1 MSILRSL
8 VLVVVAVGL
17 SVGTPARSASSKDWP
32 GWRGPTRDGQAAPD
46 QTVPVSWSESEGV
59 LWRAAIRGKGHG
71 SPTVVGDRIYL
82 ATADPATQEQRVLC
96 FDRHSGRSIWET
108 VVHQGPLETGGHRHN
123 SQASSTV
130 TWDGERL
137 YINFHHAKAIHT
149 TALDTTG
156 AIVWQQRVSDFVN
169 HQGFGSSPVV
179 HESVVVVTADH
190 KGGGRIAGLDRRTGR
205 VVWQQDRPQI
215 ANYASAAI
223 LTVGGRTQAVVAGC
237 NLISSFDP
245 LTGRK
250 LWEVPGSTEETV
262 VTAVTDGRRVFTSG
276 GYPRNHVV
284 AVEADGSGTVAWQ
297 HNQRLY
303 VPSMLVKDGHVFA
316 VLDSGAAVCWKS
328 DTGEERWREK
338 VDKDFYASPVMVGN
352 RIYVTNL
359 RGVTSVFEATPAH
372 FKLLAQNQL
381 GQEAL
386 ASPAIC
392 GNRIYLRHATTGES
406 RQEYLWCIGQA
417 GGTSENRHARA
428 LRSRR
433 SLLPMQD
440 RSRWP
445 APRARRA
452 QRTSRSC
459 RQRGRKRPVRRWYA
473 R

>member
-82 ATADPATQEQRVLC
+82 ATADAATQEQRVLC
-96 FDRHSGRSIWET
+96 FDRHSGRSVWET

-406 RQEYLWCIGQA
+406 RQEYLWCIGQPA
-417 GGTSENRHARA
+417 EPRKTA
-428 LRSRR
+428 L
-433 SLLPMQD
+433 LGP
-440 RSRWP
+440 
-445 APRARRA
+445 
-452 QRTSRSC
+452 
-459 RQRGRKRPVRRWYA
+459 
-473 R
+473 